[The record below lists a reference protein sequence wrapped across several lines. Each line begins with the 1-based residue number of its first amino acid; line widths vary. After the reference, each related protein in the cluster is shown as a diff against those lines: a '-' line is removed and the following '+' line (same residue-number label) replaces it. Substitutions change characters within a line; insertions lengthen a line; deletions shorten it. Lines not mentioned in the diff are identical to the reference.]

1 MIEVLIALAIAV
13 LGLSALFGLTRSAL
27 IGSTRSEAYGE
38 AAILAESTLETMGKV
53 APLADGDAA
62 DLQNGRFHIHATV
75 ERYPDLVANGYVVP
89 YRLATTVSWQDG
101 TQARTVSLETL
112 RLGAPR

>member
-1 MIEVLIALAIAV
+1 M

-27 IGSTRSEAYGE
+27 TGAARSEAYGE
-38 AAILAESTLETMGKV
+38 ATILAESTLETMGTV

-75 ERYPDLVANGYVVP
+75 QRYPDLSVNGYVVP
-89 YRLATTVSWQDG
+89 YALATTVSWRDG
-101 TQARTVSLETL
+101 TQAHSVSLETI
-112 RLGAPR
+112 RLGPPR